1 MKYYWIAAQIKENGK
16 SYAYALRVSTSDNLL
31 SKLIRESIVADKL
44 CATKKQA
51 AEIVTAWNEGYKANG
66 SYMFA
71 DPAF

>member
-16 SYAYALRVSTSDNLL
+16 NYAYALRVSTSDNLV
-31 SKLIRESIVADKL
+31 SKLSRESIVA
-44 CATKKQA
+44 
-51 AEIVTAWNEGYKANG
+51 AWNEGYKANG

>member
-16 SYAYALRVSTSDNLL
+16 SYAYALRVSTSDNLV
-31 SKLIRESIVADKL
+31 SKLSRESIVAANI
-44 CATKKQA
+44 CESKKQA
-51 AEIVTAWNEGYKANG
+51 AEIVTTWNEGYKANG